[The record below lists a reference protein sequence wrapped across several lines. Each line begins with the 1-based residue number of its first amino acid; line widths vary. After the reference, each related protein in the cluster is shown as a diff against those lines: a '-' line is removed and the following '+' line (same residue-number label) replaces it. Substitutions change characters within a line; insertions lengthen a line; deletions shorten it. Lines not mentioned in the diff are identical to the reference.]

1 MWDRSMCA
9 QIATALVVVTDPVG
23 NLPIF
28 ISLTSHHTSSE
39 RKRAVNIATLTTAIT
54 LTISVYLGQP
64 VLAMFGISIPSF
76 RVAGGLIVLLMAIS
90 MLQARPSEV
99 RYAPGEA
106 DEAARRA
113 AIAVVPLGIPLIA
126 GPGAISTVIIFAHQA
141 TSWVDLAILTA
152 IALVVSAVAWVALR
166 LAAPIRRLLGLTGIN
181 VVTRLMGLI
190 LTAVA
195 VEFITSGLAELLPGL
210 TRLG

>member
-28 ISLTSHHTSSE
+28 ISLTSHHTASE
-39 RKRAVNIATLTTAIT
+39 RKHAVNIAVLTTALT
-54 LTISVYLGQP
+54 LVISVYLGEP
-64 VLAMFGISIPSF
+64 VLALFGISIPSF
-76 RVAGGLIVLLMAIS
+76 RVAGGIIVMLLAIA
-90 MLQARPSEV
+90 MLRARPSEV

-106 DEAARRA
+106 DEAAHRA

-126 GPGAISTVIIFAHQA
+126 GPGAISTVIIFAHQSTSWLDLAFLTA
-141 TSWVDLAILTA
+141 TSLA
-152 IALVVSAVAWVALR
+152 VSGLMWLSLR
-166 LAAPIRRLLGLTGIN
+166 LAAPIRHLLGITGIN

-195 VEFITSGLAELLPGL
+195 VEFITGGLGELLPGL
-210 TRLG
+210 TRIR

>member
-1 MWDRSMCA
+1 MWDHSMCA
-9 QIATALVVVTDPVG
+9 QIATALIVVTDPVG

-28 ISLTSHHTSSE
+28 ISLTSNHTTSE
-39 RKRAVNIATLTTAIT
+39 RKHAINIAVITAALTLIV
-54 LTISVYLGQP
+54 SVYVGEP
-64 VLAMFGISIPSF
+64 VLVMFGISVASF
-76 RVAGGLIVLLMAIS
+76 RVAGGIIVMLMAIA

-106 DEAARRA
+106 DEAAHRA

-126 GPGAISTVIIFAHQA
+126 GPGAISTVIIYAHQA
-141 TSWVDLAILTA
+141 TGWLDFAFLT
-152 IALVVSAVAWVALR
+152 VASLMVCGLMWLALR
-166 LAAPIRRLLGLTGIN
+166 LAASIRKLLGLTGIN

-195 VEFITSGLAELLPGL
+195 VEFITSGLAQLLPGL
-210 TRLG
+210 TRIR

>member
-28 ISLTSHHTSSE
+28 ISLTSHHTAGE
-39 RKRAVNIATLTTAIT
+39 RKHAINIAVLTTALT
-54 LTISVYLGQP
+54 LVISVYLGEP
-64 VLAMFGISIPSF
+64 VLALFGISIPSF
-76 RVAGGLIVLLMAIS
+76 RVAGGIIVMLLAVA
-90 MLQARPSEV
+90 MLRARPSEV

-106 DEAARRA
+106 DEAAHRA

-126 GPGAISTVIIFAHQA
+126 GPGAISTVIIFAHQS
-141 TSWVDLAILTA
+141 TSWLDLAFLTA
-152 IALVVSAVAWVALR
+152 ISLAVSGLMWLSLR
-166 LAAPIRRLLGLTGIN
+166 LAAPIRHLLGITGIN

-195 VEFITSGLAELLPGL
+195 VEFITGGLAELLPGL
-210 TRLG
+210 ARIR